1 MYAGVVLHHETK
13 QTFHQSEMKF
23 KGWIKSYLLL
33 TVRSW
38 HFYLIASENLLVSW
52 KIFTQGPP
60 QDPGNVG
67 SLDHMFFG
75 WWIRST
81 PAQYASGQS
90 TAGPRIHHQ
99 IVRSLSRMR
108 SCSFFWDQTC
118 TGFAL
123 CRGNRIPSASQKLQ
137 AALRTCAGFPKCLL
151 NDIRLKNWLL
161 QKGRKTPKVESPIF
175 EEKKGTQQNQV
186 LNGFSDVRIEGRQL
200 EIWHAHGLPWIW
212 PRRCSRCG

>member
-90 TAGPRIHHQ
+90 TAGPRIHHH

-108 SCSFFWDQTC
+108 SCSNLQTRLAPGSHC
-118 TGFAL
+118 AEATG
-123 CRGNRIPSASQKLQ
+123 SHQ
-137 AALRTCAGFPKCLL
+137 LR
-151 NDIRLKNWLL
+151 KNC
-161 QKGRKTPKVESPIF
+161 
-175 EEKKGTQQNQV
+175 
-186 LNGFSDVRIEGRQL
+186 RQL
-200 EIWHAHGLPWIW
+200 SAHGLP
-212 PRRCSRCG
+212 